1 MGRSPPLRKKNEQ
14 ETHALDLNL
23 ALYLSLFLLLVG
35 LFLFSL
41 VRRRQEEAR
50 EKGQHSEPERG
61 PVDPEA
67 EGRGQGE

>member
-1 MGRSPPLRKKNEQ
+1 M
-14 ETHALDLNL
+14 DLNL
-23 ALYLSLFLLLVG
+23 ALYLALFLLLVG

-50 EKGQHSEPERG
+50 EKGRHSEPERG

-67 EGRGQGE
+67 EDRGLGE